1 MFAGRILA
9 GGLLLVLGRK
19 LFWLFVAIL
28 GFAAGLTVAARL
40 FHVQPEWLQLVT
52 GLAVGILGALLAY
65 FLEKVAIAVAGF
77 LGGAYIATSLAIS
90 LAGNMGQQGDVL
102 SWVFFIVGG
111 IVGAVLAV
119 MLFDWALIILS
130 SLAGALLVMEGLKL
144 TGPVGWLIALGLFIV
159 GIVIQSRINGPPRRK
174 NTTPTRT
181 T

>member
-40 FHVQPEWLQLVT
+40 FHVQPEWLQLVIAI
-52 GLAVGILGALLAY
+52 AVGILGALLAY
-65 FLEKVAIAVAGF
+65 FLEKIAIAVSGF

-90 LAGNMGQQGDVL
+90 LAGNMEPKGDVL

-159 GIVIQSRINGPPRRK
+159 GIVIQSRINKPPRRT
-174 NTTPTRT
+174 NTIPTRT

>member
-28 GFAAGLTVAARL
+28 GFAAGLTAASRL
-40 FHVQPEWLQLVT
+40 FYVQPEWLQLVI
-52 GLAVGILGALLAY
+52 GIAVGILGALLAY

-90 LAGNMGQQGDVL
+90 LAGNIGPKGDVL
-102 SWVFFIVGG
+102 NWVLFIVGG

-119 MLFDWALIILS
+119 VLFDWALIILS
-130 SLAGALLVMEGLKL
+130 SLVGALLIM
-144 TGPVGWLIALGLFIV
+144 
-159 GIVIQSRINGPPRRK
+159 
-174 NTTPTRT
+174 
-181 T
+181 